1 MSELM
6 WTEKYRPRS
15 LKDMIDQEHVVS
27 RLRRMLKSKDI
38 PHLLFA
44 GPPGTGKTAAI
55 LAFAHDLYGEG
66 RYRENCLELNAS
78 DSRGIDVIRTVV
90 KSFAR
95 TLSLGDVPFKIIILD
110 EADSMT
116 SEAQHALRRT
126 MEMFA
131 RTCRFCLICNYTG
144 RIIQPIQ
151 SRCALF
157 RFVPLSRDDMANR
170 LRYIAEKEGLKIEAG
185 GIEAILEIAGGDM
198 REAINTLQTA
208 ASLGE
213 KITYDSVYSTIGK
226 VKPTDVSEMVKM
238 ALDRRFIESREKL
251 RTLLIEE
258 GLSGTDVLRQ
268 IYNFVLRSDLDE
280 RLKVKLME
288 RIGEADYRIISGADE
303 EIQLSALL
311 ADFSLVGS
319 EMDKGRSK

>member
-1 MSELM
+1 MAELM

-15 LKDMIDQEHVVS
+15 LEEMVNQEHVVP
-27 RLRRMLKSKDI
+27 RLKSMLKNTDI

-55 LAFAHDLYGEG
+55 LAFARDLYGEEK
-66 RYRENCLELNAS
+66 YRENCLELNAS
-78 DSRGIDVIRTVV
+78 DSRGIDVIRTDV
-90 KSFAR
+90 KNFAR
-95 TLSLGDVPFKIIILD
+95 TLSLGEVPFKILILD

-126 MEMFA
+126 MERFS
-131 RTCRFCLICNYTG
+131 RTCRFCLICNYSS

-157 RFVPLSRDDMANR
+157 RFTPLRRNDMADR
-170 LRYIAEKEGLKIEAG
+170 LRYIANEEELDVEER

-208 ASLGE
+208 TAIGE
-213 KITYDSVYSTIGK
+213 KITYDSVYNVVGS
-226 VKPTDVSEMVKM
+226 VKPTEAADMVEL
-238 ALDRRFIESREKL
+238 ALDGRFIQSREKL
-251 RTLLIEE
+251 SRLLID
-258 GLSGTDVLRQ
+258 GGFSGTDILKQ
-268 IYNFVLRSDLDE
+268 IHSFVLGS
-280 RLKVKLME
+280 RLEEEWKVKLTE
-288 RIGEADYRIISGADE
+288 KIGEADYRIVSGADE

-311 ADFSLVGS
+311 ANFALIGS
-319 EMDKGRSK
+319 EAGKGRNR

>member
-15 LKDMIDQEHVVS
+15 LVDMVNQEHVVS
-27 RLRRMLKSKDI
+27 RLRSMLKCKDI

-55 LAFAHDLYGEG
+55 LAFARDLYGEEK
-66 RYRENCLELNAS
+66 YRESCLELNAS
-78 DSRGIDVIRTVV
+78 DSRGIDVIRTDV
-90 KSFAR
+90 KNFAR
-95 TLSLGDVPFKIIILD
+95 TLSLGDVPFKILILD

-126 MEMFA
+126 MERFA
-131 RTCRFCLICNYTG
+131 RTCRFCLICNYSG

-157 RFVPLSRDDMANR
+157 RFTPLIRDDMAGR
-170 LRYIAEKEGLKIEAG
+170 LLYIAEKEGLEVEDG

-198 REAINTLQTA
+198 RGAINTLQTA
-208 ASLGE
+208 VAIGG
-213 KITYDSVYSTIGK
+213 KITYDSVYSVVGR
-226 VKPTDVSEMVKM
+226 VKPMEASDMVGL
-238 ALDRRFIESREKL
+238 ALDGRFIESRKKL
-251 RTLLIEE
+251 RMLFIDE
-258 GLSGTDVLRQ
+258 GFSGTDILKQ
-268 IYNFVLRSDLDE
+268 IHRFVLRSKLDE
-280 RLKVKLME
+280 KWKVKLME
-288 RIGEADYRIISGADE
+288 KIGEADYRIVSGADE

-311 ADFSLVGS
+311 AEFDLVGS
-319 EMDKGRSK
+319 EMGKEHSR